1 MKRTLHDL
9 GKLNKAIIA
18 PSEPPPEPPPEKPSS
33 SSDDAYVLAYFSHGG
48 NSTPTHAVPRRK
60 SRPAAP
66 APAAVSPAAVPTG
79 PTTAET
85 NAKIEARVRDLE
97 AQASAAESRAAAAE
111 AKLALAASEQL
122 RLQAECAQLAAELST
137 AKSAQ
142 TSAEAPAAP
151 SSSSDAPAPVQPAAE
166 KRPPLLSEPTFS
178 EAFPGELRELLLAAL
193 ADAQDD
199 ASRNGRERRA
209 AALSAVLAAN
219 APSGELER
227 RRASLRQI
235 LKDAGAFNDNRAIA
249 KLEKL
254 GFRLISGKKHWK
266 LEYAGIRFPLAK
278 TPSDFRAHLNTATD
292 VANRCL

>member
-18 PSEPPPEPPPEKPSS
+18 PSEPPPEPPPEKPSA

-66 APAAVSPAAVPTG
+66 APAAVSPATTPIG
-79 PTTAET
+79 PTAAET
-85 NAKIEARVRDLE
+85 NAKIETRIRDLE
-97 AQASAAESRAAAAE
+97 SRASAAESRAAAAE
-111 AKLALAASEQL
+111 AKLALAAGEQL
-122 RLQAECAQLAAELST
+122 RLQAECARLAAELSE
-137 AKSAQ
+137 AQSPQ
-142 TSAEAPAAP
+142 TSAETPAAP
-151 SSSSDAPAPVQPAAE
+151 SSSDAPAPVQPAAG

-227 RRASLRQI
+227 RRAALRQI

>member
-9 GKLNKAIIA
+9 GKLNKAIVV
-18 PSEPPPEPPPEKPSS
+18 PNEPPPEPPPEKPTA
-33 SSDDAYVLAYFSHGG
+33 SSDDAYVLEYFSRGR
-48 NSTPTHAVPRRK
+48 NSAPTHATPKRK
-60 SRPAAP
+60 ARSTDLAQATAAQP
-66 APAAVSPAAVPTG
+66 PTENAGAA
-79 PTTAET
+79 
-85 NAKIEARVRDLE
+85 EARIHDLE

-122 RLQAECAQLAAELST
+122 RLQTECARLAAELS
-137 AKSAQ
+137 AALSAQ
-142 TSAEAPAAP
+142 SP
-151 SSSSDAPAPVQPAAE
+151 SPPAPPDEPPAVQPATRDSIE
-166 KRPPLLSEPTFS
+166 EIPPLLSEPAFAET
-178 EAFPGELRELLLAAL
+178 FPGELRELLLAAI
-193 ADAQDD
+193 ADALDD

-209 AALSAVLAAN
+209 AALSAILSAN
-219 APSGELER
+219 APSGEIER
-227 RRASLRQI
+227 RRAALRQI
-235 LKDAGAFNDNRAIA
+235 LKDAGACNDGSALA

>member
-9 GKLNKAIIA
+9 GKLNKAIVV
-18 PSEPPPEPPPEKPSS
+18 PSDPPPEPPPEKPTV
-33 SSDDAYVLAYFSHGG
+33 SSDDAYVLEYFSRGR
-48 NSTPTHAVPRRK
+48 NSSPTRATPRRK
-60 SRPAAP
+60 PRPSDLAQAAAAQPP
-66 APAAVSPAAVPTG
+66 AESAGAT
-79 PTTAET
+79 
-85 NAKIEARVRDLE
+85 EARIHDLE

-122 RLQAECAQLAAELST
+122 RLQTECARLATELS
-137 AKSAQ
+137 AALSAQ
-142 TSAEAPAAP
+142 SP
-151 SSSSDAPAPVQPAAE
+151 SPPAPPDEPPAVQPATRDSIE
-166 KRPPLLSEPTFS
+166 EIPPLLSAPAFTET
-178 EAFPGELRELLLAAL
+178 FPGELRELLLASI

-209 AALSAVLAAN
+209 AALSAILSAN
-219 APSGELER
+219 ASSGELER
-227 RRASLRQI
+227 RRAAIRQI
-235 LKDAGAFNDNRAIA
+235 LKDAGASNDGSALA

>member
-1 MKRTLHDL
+1 MKRPLHDL

-18 PSEPPPEPPPEKPSS
+18 PSEPTPVPPPEKPSA

-66 APAAVSPAAVPTG
+66 APAAVSPAAAPTG

-122 RLQAECAQLAAELST
+122 RLQAECARLAAELST
-137 AKSAQ
+137 AQSAQ
-142 TSAEAPAAP
+142 TSAETPAAP
-151 SSSSDAPAPVQPAAE
+151 SSSAAPAPVQPAAG
-166 KRPPLLSEPTFS
+166 KRPPLLSVPTFS